1 MKIIRILGITLTLL
15 VIAGCGHESDS
26 NTHSSSDLYLNHY
39 KSECGSFELALCVQS
54 RVNVSD
60 DWSFFYDH
68 IEGFEYE
75 WGFTYR
81 IKVKIEG
88 IENPPEDS
96 SSVKYTLLE
105 IIERI
110 KEPTTSLF
118 DISVNRATGLLVKES
133 ENIYKIYNDKEI
145 ECLDSSCETIDSLI
159 AQDMAILLEFKHQ
172 IDTEAPL
179 ELIQIKC
186 SASRES
192 FRDSCL

>member
-1 MKIIRILGITLTLL
+1 MKIINILGITLSLF
-15 VIAGCGHESDS
+15 INAGCGADAEKPR
-26 NTHSSSDLYLNHY
+26 SSDLYLNHY

-54 RVNVSD
+54 KVNVSD
-60 DWSFFYDH
+60 DWSFFYDN

-75 WGFTYR
+75 WGFTYK
-81 IKVKIEG
+81 IKVIIED
-88 IENPPEDS
+88 IENPPQDS

-105 IIERI
+105 VIEKI

-118 DISVNRATGLLVKES
+118 DISVSRATGLLVKES

-172 IDTEAPL
+172 VDTEAPL

-186 SASRES
+186 STPRES